1 MNLESPDQPEWE
13 KMCKM
18 YWNWFYPIPRTAH
31 PALDDTGKL
40 ASKGQNNPDLFFLTG
55 PVDRK
60 DNEQKLTIQARGKR
74 IFMPILFC
82 SVVDSEK
89 QPKGSNLVEAANKD
103 IDGIRFIK
111 CDTSDG
117 IIIQDVRR
125 VRVPEP
131 FEVEVADPP
140 FFEEYNHTPGK
151 QMASSD
157 GYWLIT
163 KPLDAGHHTISVNG
177 KTKEDNEFYA
187 GVTYHLEV
195 I

>member
-1 MNLESPDQPEWE
+1 MNLESPDQPAWE

-40 ASKGQNNPDLFFLTG
+40 ASTGQNNPDLFFLTG
-55 PVDRK
+55 PVDRT
-60 DNEQKLTIQARGKR
+60 DNEQTATIQAQGKR

-82 SVVDSEK
+82 SFVESEK
-89 QPKGSNLVEAANKD
+89 RPEGTDLVEAANKD
-103 IDGIRFIK
+103 IDATRSIK
-111 CDTSDG
+111 CNTSDG

-140 FFEEYNHTPGK
+140 FFKNTTPGK

-157 GYWLIT
+157 GYWLLT
-163 KPLDAGHHTISVNG
+163 KPLDAGHHTISTNG
-177 KTKEDNEFYA
+177 ETKEDNEFYA

-195 I
+195 T

>member
-1 MNLESPDQPEWE
+1 VNLESPDQPEWE

-18 YWNWFYPIPRTAH
+18 YWSWFYPIPRTAH
-31 PALDDTGKL
+31 PALD
-40 ASKGQNNPDLFFLTG
+40 QNNPDLFFLTG

-60 DNEQKLTIQARGKR
+60 KNEHKLTIQARGKR

-82 SVVDSEK
+82 SFVDSEK
-89 QPKGSNLVEAANKD
+89 RPKGTDLVGAANKD
-103 IDGIRFIK
+103 IDATISIECNK
-111 CDTSDG
+111 SDG

-140 FFEEYNHTPGK
+140 FFKEYNCSAGE

-157 GYWLIT
+157 GYWLLT
-163 KPLDAGHHTISVNG
+163 KPLDAGHHTISVKG
-177 KTKEDNEFYA
+177 KTKEDNGFEA

-195 I
+195 T